1 MLQARQEAAEDRLFH
16 INPELD
22 LAALRRAYQDAGRV
36 RIYGLLDEGAVE
48 LYEHLVARTD
58 WLHAFATDRGVV
70 KLTATEKAGLSAKR
84 WREMEAQA
92 HERSRR
98 AFQYRYE
105 AVRLPQPEEATGD
118 DPLCSF
124 ARFLHGGSMTSFL
137 ESVTGLTGFTFSE
150 GQATAFG
157 SGDFLTGHDDGV
169 EGRGR
174 LAAMVFGLTP
184 QWRPDY
190 GGLLIFPDDQD
201 RSFCG
206 NVPRFNSL
214 DIFRVPMQHSVSI
227 VTPAA
232 PHRRVSIT
240 GWLSS
245 GGGFRGPN

>member
-1 MLQARQEAAEDRLFH
+1 V
-16 INPELD
+16 
-22 LAALRRAYQDAGRV
+22 RV
-36 RIYGLLDEGAVE
+36 YGLLSEGAVE
-48 LYEHLVARTD
+48 LYEHLQARSD
-58 WLHAFATDRGVV
+58 WLHAFATDRGVI
-70 KLTATEKAGLSAKR
+70 KLNAEAKAALPAAR

-105 AVRLPQPEEATGD
+105 AVRMPQPEEATGD
-118 DPLCSF
+118 DALCAF
-124 ARFLHGGSMTSFL
+124 VRFLHGESMTGFL

-157 SGDFLTGHDDGV
+157 PGDFLTGHDDGV
-169 EGRGR
+169 AGRNR

-190 GGLLIFPDDQD
+190 GGLLIFPDEQD
-201 RSFCG
+201 RTFCG

-214 DIFRVPMQHSVSI
+214 DIFRVPMQHSVTM

-232 PHRRVSIT
+232 PHRRVSVT

-245 GGGFRGPN
+245 NGGFKGAN